1 MFRGVPLPSLSLSY
15 QWGHWIFCLGGGG
28 GEYYISGILFLGF
41 VYRCFDFVVLI
52 SGVYSIFFFSCS
64 A

>member
-1 MFRGVPLPSLSLSY
+1 MGTLDFLFG
-15 QWGHWIFCLGGGG
+15 GGGG

-52 SGVYSIFFFSCS
+52 SGVYSIFFSCS

>member
-1 MFRGVPLPSLSLSY
+1 MGTLDFLFG
-15 QWGHWIFCLGGGG
+15 GEGGG

-52 SGVYSIFFFSCS
+52 SVVFSIFSCS
-64 A
+64 AYLFCFVFSITCSCR